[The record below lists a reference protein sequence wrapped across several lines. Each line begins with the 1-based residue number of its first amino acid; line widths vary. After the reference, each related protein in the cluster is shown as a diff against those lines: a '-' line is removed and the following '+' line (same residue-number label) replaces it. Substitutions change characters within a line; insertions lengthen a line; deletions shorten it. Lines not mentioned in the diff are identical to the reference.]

1 VCHLQNQPVLSY
13 TQQRLCLE
21 LVQALLEG
29 YSATDADL
37 REQVKGEGSMAT
49 VAFVCGRQLVVAT
62 AGTSC
67 AYLDTG
73 AHIYPV
79 RHRLTHVDGVSVDH
93 LAPLIWDTIMSVLIM
108 LHVLPVSIDD
118 GVIVPQHFST
128 HTHISIDGG
137 THLTSVPYHIVISV
151 LMV

>member
-1 VCHLQNQPVLSY
+1 MSQVVLYACHLQNQPVLSY

-93 LAPLIWDTIMSVLIM
+93 LAPS
-108 LHVLPVSIDD
+108 
-118 GVIVPQHFST
+118 
-128 HTHISIDGG
+128 G
-137 THLTSVPYHIVISV
+137 TQSCQC
-151 LMV
+151 